1 MFSSS
6 SYVKEQLLFYQFESW
21 GTYCELFPCFWAF
34 SLVAVIILFPEMNVK
49 VFFLASFYLYNL
61 NICVSSSVL
70 KKTLRYKL
78 EIALQNST
86 VIYRKMNS

>member
-6 SYVKEQLLFYQFESW
+6 SYVKEQLLFYQFESP
-21 GTYCELFPCFWAF
+21 GTYCEFFPCFWAF
-34 SLVAVIILFPEMNVK
+34 SSVAVIILSPKTNLK
-49 VFFLASFYLYNL
+49 VFSLSSFYLYNL

-70 KKTLRYKL
+70 KKTLRYML
-78 EIALQNST
+78 EIAIQNST